1 MSAEKKSVGSTAGMG
16 TSVSTSDLL
25 THRANSIVPD
35 RMTRIETAILN
46 KDFETFANITMQV
59 NSINGTVVLSLC
71 YYAKLTHS
79 MCVVPP
85 QMTVFG
91 IILKQNSTPRQQH

>member
-25 THRANSIVPD
+25 THRAKSIVPD

-46 KDFETFANITMQV
+46 KDFKTFAKITMQV
-59 NSINGTVVLSLC
+59 NSILNTVVFSPL
-71 YYAKLTHS
+71 YYL
-79 MCVVPP
+79 
-85 QMTVFG
+85 
-91 IILKQNSTPRQQH
+91 